1 MGIKRHKRKLA
12 NGEERTYIYE
22 VDGEDRRSL
31 GVVDGSVSPKCYRAE
46 EKNRILAAL
55 QADSSLLVIGES
67 GCGKSTLADF
77 AAEELSALGFVV
89 AVARPATTKQ
99 MFVKV
104 AEQLGVDAETFEGKA
119 LTVQGLQESI
129 TEFLSENTAFLICDD
144 AHRFQVQIRC
154 WLERLQE
161 EGQPLLLL
169 ANHPP
174 ARDIF
179 LKLPRIELQPL
190 SDRQIREIMREAAT
204 ELGLELPNTQL
215 AQLQQRCGGNP
226 MLAHRVIREE
236 YLGLDEPAPD
246 HTQFIDGTPLL
257 LVGLM
262 AFTIV
267 RFIGLGMN
275 NTTLY
280 LIGGMAAVTAGM
292 FRVLVFSLPKKSA
305 RLGR

>member
-22 VDGEDRRSL
+22 VDGDDRRSL
-31 GVVDGSVSPKCYRAE
+31 GVADGSVSPKCYRAE
-46 EKNRILAAL
+46 EKNRVLAAL
-55 QADSSLLVIGES
+55 QADSSLLVIGEA
-67 GCGKSTLADF
+67 GCGKSTLGDF
-77 AAEELSALGFVV
+77 VAEELSTLSFVV

-99 MFVKV
+99 MLVKI
-104 AEQLGVDAETFEGKA
+104 AEQLGVDVETFEGKA
-119 LTVQGLQESI
+119 LTVQKLQEAI
-129 TEFLSENTAFLICDD
+129 TQFLSENIAFLVCDD

-154 WLERLQE
+154 WLERLYE

-226 MLAHRVIREE
+226 MLAKRVIREE
-236 YLGLDEPAPD
+236 YLGLDEPNPD
-246 HTQFIDGTPLL
+246 HTQWVDGTPFLL
-257 LVGLM
+257 AGLM
-262 AFTIV
+262 LLTIV
-267 RFIGLGMN
+267 RFIGLGLN
-275 NTTLY
+275 STSLY
-280 LIGGMAAVTAGM
+280 LIGGILIVVVGA
-292 FRVLVFSLPKKSA
+292 FRVILYSLPRKTA